1 MDYAKGYVIPIFRAA
16 AEDDC
21 SRFENR
27 IKELHLEKENVI
39 RECTEIRAH
48 LSLAE
53 DKYDN
58 AYAQLQET
66 MRKLKE
72 CESGFKIYLNL

>member
-1 MDYAKGYVIPIFRAA
+1 M
-16 AEDDC
+16 
-21 SRFENR
+21 
-27 IKELHLEKENVI
+27 
-39 RECTEIRAH
+39 RECTEIRAQ
-48 LSLAE
+48 LSLSE

-72 CESGFKIYLNL
+72 CEYTQLSLNGMQKTEGSSSYKLNLALLL